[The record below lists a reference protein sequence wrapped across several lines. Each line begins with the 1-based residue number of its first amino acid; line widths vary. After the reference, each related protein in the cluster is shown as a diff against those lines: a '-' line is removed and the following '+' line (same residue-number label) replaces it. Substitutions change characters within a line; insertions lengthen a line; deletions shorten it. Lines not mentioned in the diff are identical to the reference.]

1 MWIKVET
8 KLRNSP
14 KVFTIAM
21 RMGVPRITALGAV
34 IEAWM
39 IADSH
44 AEENG
49 FLKHLTFEALDEMVG
64 VKYLGT
70 AMNEVGW
77 LVEVEGGL
85 SFVDYTKHNGS
96 TAKTRAE
103 DAERQRKCRENKK
116 AKQDEENKNKESV
129 TPVTVVSQNS
139 VTREEKRRIDN
150 IYNAYP
156 RKVGKADAL
165 KAIGKSLKKEEY
177 EFLLKKT
184 KDFALSRQAED
195 PQFTPYPSTWFNRE
209 HYHDEIEKV
218 KPKPTGENFMAKL

>member
-21 RMGVPRITALGAV
+21 RMGVPRITALGAL

-64 VKYLGT
+64 VKYLGV

-96 TAKTRAE
+96 TAKTRAGKQKSMRTSR
-103 DAERQRKCRENKK
+103 ANKGK
-116 AKQDEENKNKESV
+116 DDKEKTNEVTDVDVEGNK
-129 TPVTVVSQNS
+129 VS
-139 VTREEKRRIDN
+139 TREEKNRVIN

>member
-14 KVFTIAM
+14 KLYTIAM
-21 RMGVPRITALGAV
+21 RMGVSRITALGAV
-34 IEAWM
+34 CEAWM

-44 AEENG
+44 AEGEG
-49 FLKHLTFEALDEMVG
+49 FLKHLTFEALDEMIG
-64 VKYLGT
+64 VKNLGI

-77 LVEVEGGL
+77 LVEVENGI

-96 TAKTRAE
+96 TAKTRA
-103 DAERQRKCRENKK
+103 RKQKDMEKSR
-116 AKQDEENKNKESV
+116 ANKEKDNKEIPNEVTSV
-129 TPVTVVSQNS
+129 DTEGNKVS
-139 VTREEKRRIDN
+139 TREEKNRIIN

-177 EFLLKKT
+177 EFLLSKT
-184 KDFALSRQAED
+184 KAFALSRNGED

-209 HYHDEIEKV
+209 HYHDESTEQ
-218 KPKPTGENFMAKL
+218 KPTKSTGENFMAKLS